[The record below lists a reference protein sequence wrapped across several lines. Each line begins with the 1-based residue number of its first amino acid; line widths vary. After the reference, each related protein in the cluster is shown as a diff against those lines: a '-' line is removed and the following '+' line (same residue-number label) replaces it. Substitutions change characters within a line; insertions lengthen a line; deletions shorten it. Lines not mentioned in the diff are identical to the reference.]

1 MAEKAEVLIRMLGMR
16 ALPGE
21 GGWLAE
27 TYRAAWILP
36 AENLAPDSR
45 GPRASCTAIYYL
57 LRRGEIS
64 ALHRLRSDEMWH
76 FYQGDPL
83 ELCVIEPG
91 GAAHVHTLGADIEA
105 GQTHQVVVEAGRWFG
120 ARLKRGADVLGYA
133 LVGCTV
139 SPGFD
144 YSDFELASA
153 AQLTRA
159 YPRHRELI
167 AALTR
172 A

>member
-1 MAEKAEVLIRMLGMR
+1 MTEKAETLIRMLGMR
-16 ALPGE
+16 ELPGE

-27 TYRAAWILP
+27 TYRAAWTLP
-36 AENLAPDSR
+36 AERLAPDGR

-83 ELCVIEPG
+83 ELCVIEPA

-105 GQTHQVVVEAGRWFG
+105 GQTHQVAVAAGRWFG
-120 ARLKRGADVLGYA
+120 ARLKSGADVHGYA
-133 LVGCTV
+133 LMGCTV

-153 AQLTRA
+153 ARLLKE
-159 YPRHRELI
+159 YPRHRALI
-167 AALTR
+167 EAFTR
-172 A
+172 D

>member
-1 MAEKAEVLIRMLGMR
+1 MTEKAEALIRMLGMR
-16 ALPGE
+16 ELPGE

-27 TYRAAWILP
+27 TYRAAWTLP
-36 AENLAPDSR
+36 AERLVPDCR

-57 LRRGEIS
+57 LQRGEIS

-83 ELCVIEPG
+83 ELCVIGPT
-91 GAAHVHTLGADIEA
+91 GAAQVYTLGTDIEA

-120 ARLKRGADVLGYA
+120 ARLKPGADVQGYA

-153 AQLTRA
+153 AQLTKE
-159 YPRHRELI
+159 YPQHQAFI

-172 A
+172 V